1 MKVCIA
7 EKPSVAKSIAA
18 ILGASSRKDGYF
30 EGGGYAVTWAF
41 GHLVGLAMPEAYGI
55 TGFKRENLPILPKEF
70 LLVPRQIKEGK
81 EYKPDPGVM
90 KQLNIIKELF
100 SRASEIIVCCDAG
113 REGELIHRYIYNYL
127 GCKVPCRRLWISSLT
142 DRAIR
147 DGFQTLRPGS
157 DYDNLFLSAQAR
169 SRADYVV
176 GLNASQA
183 LSITAGSGIWSL
195 GRVQTP
201 TLAMICSRYM
211 ENKDFTPQTYFRLKA
226 HTAKDAT
233 AFGTLSE
240 SKYDKRQ
247 SADEAAIAIREA
259 GTLRVTGVERK
270 EVRQEPPLLYDLT
283 SLQKDANKQHG
294 FSADKTLS
302 IAQELYEQ
310 RVLSYP
316 RTGSR
321 YISQDV
327 FEEIPHL
334 VAMLRSHPLFGRY
347 IDKRFDTTLN
357 SRPVDDTKV
366 TDHHALIITED
377 PASGL
382 SEEQQII
389 YNMVAGRMLE
399 AFGERCIKEN
409 TTVSLEAGGVHFVA
423 RGSITLHPGWR
434 EVFGANQEETD
445 GEELTVLPDL
455 TEGDTLTLR
464 DLEIQEKQ
472 TKPKPL
478 HTEATLLASME
489 SAGKECENEEEREAM
504 KEGGIGTPA
513 TRAAIIE
520 TLFAREYI
528 HREKK
533 TLIPTN
539 KGLTVYLAVRD
550 KKIADVAMTGSWEL
564 ALSKIGTGE
573 MDVATFHRSI
583 EVYASQITTE
593 LLEMPFERK
602 DDRQNCPCPKCG
614 NGSVVFYP
622 KVAKCNNEACGLI
635 VFRTIAKKE
644 LSDSQLTTLLMNGK
658 TGIIKGFVSSK
669 TGSTFDAAVAFDA
682 DYKTVFEFAPKKGK
696 GGKRGKS
703 K

>member
-7 EKPSVAKSIAA
+7 EKTSVAKSIAA

-55 TGFKRENLPILPKEF
+55 TGFRRENLPILPKEF

-90 KQLNIIKELF
+90 KQLNIIKDLF
-100 SRASEIIVCCDAG
+100 SRASEIIVCTDAG

-127 GCKVPCRRLWISSLT
+127 GCTVPCRRLWISSLT

-147 DGFQTLRPGS
+147 EGFQTLRPGS

-183 LSITAGSGIWSL
+183 LSITAGSGVWSL

-233 AFGTLSE
+233 AFAALSE
-240 SKYDKRQ
+240 GKYDTRS
-247 SADEAAIAIREA
+247 SADEAAVAIRTA
-259 GTLRVTGVERK
+259 GMLRVTSVERK

-283 SLQKDANKQHG
+283 ALQKDANKQHG

-302 IAQELYEQ
+302 IAQALYEAKSI
-310 RVLSYP
+310 SYP

-327 FEEIPHL
+327 FEEIPRL
-334 VAMLRSHPLFGRY
+334 VATLRSHPLFGRY

-357 SRPVDDTKV
+357 NRPVDDTKV

-399 AFGERCIKEN
+399 AFGERRINEN
-409 TTVSLEAGGVHFVA
+409 TTVSLDAGGVHFFA

-478 HTEATLLASME
+478 HTEATLLSAME

-528 HREKK
+528 RREKK
-533 TLIPTN
+533 ILVPTN

-573 MDVATFHRSI
+573 MDAGTFHRSI
-583 EVYASQITTE
+583 EVYASQITAE
-593 LLEMPFERK
+593 LLDMPFERK

-622 KVAKCNNEACGLI
+622 KVAKCNNENCGLT
-635 VFRTIAKKE
+635 VFRTIVKKE
-644 LSDSQLTTLLMNGK
+644 LSDTQLTSLLMNGK

-669 TGSTFDAAVAFDA
+669 TGSTFDAAIAFDA
-682 DYKTVFEFAPKKGK
+682 DYKTVFEFTPKKGK
-696 GGKRGKS
+696 GGNKRKS

>member
-1 MKVCIA
+1 M
-7 EKPSVAKSIAA
+7 
-18 ILGASSRKDGYF
+18 
-30 EGGGYAVTWAF
+30 
-41 GHLVGLAMPEAYGI
+41 
-55 TGFKRENLPILPKEF
+55 
-70 LLVPRQIKEGK
+70 
-81 EYKPDPGVM
+81 
-90 KQLNIIKELF
+90 
-100 SRASEIIVCCDAG
+100 
-113 REGELIHRYIYNYL
+113 
-127 GCKVPCRRLWISSLT
+127 WISSLT

-247 SADEAAIAIREA
+247 SANEAATAIREA

-302 IAQELYEQ
+302 IAQGLYEQ

-366 TDHHALIITED
+366 TDHHAD
-377 PASGL
+377 
-382 SEEQQII
+382 
-389 YNMVAGRMLE
+389 YYGRSR
-399 AFGERCIKEN
+399 F
-409 TTVSLEAGGVHFVA
+409 
-423 RGSITLHPGWR
+423 
-434 EVFGANQEETD
+434 
-445 GEELTVLPDL
+445 
-455 TEGDTLTLR
+455 
-464 DLEIQEKQ
+464 
-472 TKPKPL
+472 
-478 HTEATLLASME
+478 
-489 SAGKECENEEEREAM
+489 
-504 KEGGIGTPA
+504 
-513 TRAAIIE
+513 
-520 TLFAREYI
+520 
-528 HREKK
+528 
-533 TLIPTN
+533 
-539 KGLTVYLAVRD
+539 
-550 KKIADVAMTGSWEL
+550 
-564 ALSKIGTGE
+564 
-573 MDVATFHRSI
+573 
-583 EVYASQITTE
+583 
-593 LLEMPFERK
+593 
-602 DDRQNCPCPKCG
+602 
-614 NGSVVFYP
+614 
-622 KVAKCNNEACGLI
+622 
-635 VFRTIAKKE
+635 
-644 LSDSQLTTLLMNGK
+644 
-658 TGIIKGFVSSK
+658 GIIRR
-669 TGSTFDAAVAFDA
+669 TAN
-682 DYKTVFEFAPKKGK
+682 YL
-696 GGKRGKS
+696 
-703 K
+703 

>member
-7 EKPSVAKSIAA
+7 EKPSVAKSIAT

-81 EYKPDPGVM
+81 EYKPDPRVM
-90 KQLNIIKELF
+90 KQLNIIKDLF
-100 SRASEIIVCCDAG
+100 SRASEIIVCTDAG

-247 SADEAAIAIREA
+247 SANEAATAIREA

-302 IAQELYEQ
+302 IAQGLYEQ

-409 TTVSLEAGGVHFVA
+409 TTVSLEAGGVYFVA

-445 GEELTVLPDL
+445 DEELTVLPDL
-455 TEGDTLTLR
+455 TEGDTLALR
-464 DLEIQEKQ
+464 DSEIHEKQ

-528 HREKK
+528 RREKK

-573 MDVATFHRSI
+573 MDAATFHRSI

-614 NGSVVFYP
+614 NGNVVFYP
-622 KVAKCNNEACGLI
+622 KVAKCNNENCGLT
-635 VFRTIAKKE
+635 VFRSIAKKE
-644 LSDSQLTTLLMNGK
+644 LSESQVTTLLMNGK

-669 TGSTFDAAVAFDA
+669 TGSTFDAVVAFDA

>member
-90 KQLNIIKELF
+90 KQLNIIKDLF

-127 GCKVPCRRLWISSLT
+127 GCNVPCRRLWISSLT

-147 DGFQTLRPGS
+147 DGLQTLRPGS
-157 DYDNLFLSAQAR
+157 DYDNLYLSAQAR

-183 LSITAGSGIWSL
+183 LSITAGSGVWSL

-201 TLAMICSRYM
+201 TLAMICSRYL
-211 ENKDFTPQTYFRLKA
+211 ENKDFSPQTYFRLKA

-233 AFGTLSE
+233 AFTALSE
-240 SKYDKRQ
+240 GKYDTRPL
-247 SADEAAIAIREA
+247 ADEAAVAIRTA
-259 GTLRVTGVERK
+259 GALRVTSVGRK

-302 IAQELYEQ
+302 IAQDLYE
-310 RVLSYP
+310 RCVLSYP

-321 YISQDV
+321 YISADV

-334 VAMLRSHPLFGRY
+334 VAMLRSHPLFGKY
-347 IDKRFDTTLN
+347 IDSRPDTMLN

-399 AFGERCIKEN
+399 AFGECCIKEN

-434 EVFGANQEETD
+434 EVFGANREETD
-445 GEELTVLPDL
+445 GEEFTVLPDL
-455 TEGDTLTLR
+455 IEGDTLTLR

-478 HTEATLLASME
+478 HTEATLLSEME
-489 SAGKECENEEEREAM
+489 TAGKQCENEEEREAM

-520 TLFAREYI
+520 TLFSREYI
-528 HREKK
+528 RREKK
-533 TLIPTN
+533 TLVPTN
-539 KGLTVYLAVRD
+539 KGLVVYLAVRD
-550 KKIADVAMTGSWEL
+550 KKIADVAMTGAWEL
-564 ALSKIGTGE
+564 ALSKIGMGE
-573 MDVATFHRSI
+573 MDVGAFHRSI
-583 EVYASQITTE
+583 ELYASQITAE
-593 LLEMPFERK
+593 LLDMPFERK
-602 DDRQNCPCPKCG
+602 DDRRNCPCPKCG
-614 NGSVVFYP
+614 NSNVVFYP
-622 KVAKCNNEACGLI
+622 KVAKCNNESCGLT

-658 TGIIKGFVSSK
+658 TGLIKGFLSSK
-669 TGSTFDAAVAFDA
+669 TGSTFDAAIAFDA
-682 DYKTVFEFAPKKGK
+682 DYKTVFEFPPRKGN
-696 GGKRGKS
+696 GGKKRKS

>member
-41 GHLVGLAMPEAYGI
+41 GHLVGLAMPESYGI

-90 KQLNIIKELF
+90 KQLNIIKDLF
-100 SRASEIIVCCDAG
+100 GRASEIIVCTDAG

-127 GCKVPCRRLWISSLT
+127 GCTVPCRRLWISSLT
-142 DRAIR
+142 DRAIK

-183 LSITAGSGIWSL
+183 LSITAGSGVWSL

-233 AFGTLSE
+233 AFAVLSE
-240 SKYDKRQ
+240 GKYDSGP
-247 SADEAAIAIREA
+247 SADEAATAIRES
-259 GTLRVTGVERK
+259 GTLRVTSVERK

-283 SLQKDANKQHG
+283 ALQKDANRQHG

-302 IAQELYEQ
+302 IAQALYEQ

-321 YISQDV
+321 YISADV

-334 VAMLRSHPLFGRY
+334 IAMLRSHPLFGRY
-347 IDKRFDTTLN
+347 IDSRFDTTLN
-357 SRPVDDTKV
+357 NRPMDDTKV

-377 PASGL
+377 PAGGL

-409 TTVSLEAGGVHFVA
+409 TTVTLDAGGVHFVA

-455 TEGDTLTLR
+455 TEGDILTLR
-464 DLEIQEKQ
+464 DFEVQEKQ

-478 HTEATLLASME
+478 HTEATLLSAME

-528 HREKK
+528 RREKK
-533 TLIPTN
+533 NILPTN

-573 MDVATFHRSI
+573 MDAGTFYRSI
-583 EVYASQITTE
+583 EVYASQITSE
-593 LLEMPFERK
+593 LLDMPFERK
-602 DDRQNCPCPKCG
+602 DERQSCPCPKCG
-614 NGSVVFYP
+614 NGNVVFYP
-622 KVAKCNNEACGLI
+622 KVAKCNNESCGLT
-635 VFRTIAKKE
+635 VFRSIAKKE

-669 TGSTFDAAVAFDA
+669 TDSTFDAAVAFDA
-682 DYKTVFEFAPKKGK
+682 DYKTVFEFASKKGK

>member
-90 KQLNIIKELF
+90 KQLNIIKDLF

-127 GCKVPCRRLWISSLT
+127 GCNVPCLRLWISSLT

-147 DGFQTLRPGS
+147 DGFQTLRLGS
-157 DYDNLFLSAQAR
+157 DYDNLYLSAKAR
-169 SRADYVV
+169 SEADYVV
-176 GLNASQA
+176 GINASQA
-183 LSITAGSGIWSL
+183 LSITAGSGVWSL

-233 AFGTLSE
+233 AFAALSE
-240 SKYDKRQ
+240 DKYDTRQ
-247 SADEAAIAIREA
+247 SADEATTAIREA
-259 GTLRVTGVERK
+259 GKLRITSVERK

-294 FSADKTLS
+294 FSADTTLS
-302 IAQELYEQ
+302 IAQALYEAKKI
-310 RVLSYP
+310 SYP

-321 YISQDV
+321 YISADV

-334 VAMLRSHPLFGRY
+334 VAKLRSHPLFGRY
-347 IDKRFDTTLN
+347 IDNRFDTTLN

-423 RGSITLHPGWR
+423 RGSITLYPGWR
-434 EVFGANQEETD
+434 EVFGANREETD

-472 TKPKPL
+472 TKPKLL
-478 HTEATLLASME
+478 HTEATLLSEME
-489 SAGKECENEEEREAM
+489 TAGKQCENEEEREAM

-528 HREKK
+528 RREKK
-533 TLIPTN
+533 TLVPTN

-573 MDVATFHRSI
+573 MDAATFHRSI
-583 EVYASQITTE
+583 EVYASQITSE
-593 LLEMPFERK
+593 LLDMPFERK

-622 KVAKCNNEACGLI
+622 KVAKCNNESCGLI

-658 TGIIKGFVSSK
+658 TGLIKGFLSSK
-669 TGSTFDAAVAFDA
+669 TGSTFDAAIAFDA
-682 DYKTVFEFAPKKGK
+682 DYKTVFEFPPRKGN
-696 GGKRGKS
+696 GGKKRKS

>member
-7 EKPSVAKSIAA
+7 EKTSVAKSIAA

-55 TGFKRENLPILPKEF
+55 TGFRRENLPILPKEF

-90 KQLNIIKELF
+90 KQLNIIKDLF
-100 SRASEIIVCCDAG
+100 SRASEIIVCTDAG

-127 GCKVPCRRLWISSLT
+127 GCTVPCRRLWISSLT

-147 DGFQTLRPGS
+147 EGFQTLRPGS

-183 LSITAGSGIWSL
+183 LSITAGSGVWSL

-233 AFGTLSE
+233 AFAALSE
-240 SKYDKRQ
+240 GKYDTRS
-247 SADEAAIAIREA
+247 SADEAAVAIRTA
-259 GTLRVTGVERK
+259 GMLRVTSVERK

-283 SLQKDANKQHG
+283 ALQKDANKQHG

-302 IAQELYEQ
+302 IAQALYEAKSI
-310 RVLSYP
+310 SYP

-334 VAMLRSHPLFGRY
+334 VATLRSHPLFGRY

-357 SRPVDDTKV
+357 NRPVDDTKV

-399 AFGERCIKEN
+399 AFGERRINEN
-409 TTVSLEAGGVHFVA
+409 TTVSLDAGGVHFFA

-478 HTEATLLASME
+478 HTEATLLSAME

-528 HREKK
+528 RREKK
-533 TLIPTN
+533 ILVPTN

-550 KKIADVAMTGSWEL
+550 KK
-564 ALSKIGTGE
+564 
-573 MDVATFHRSI
+573 
-583 EVYASQITTE
+583 SQTW
-593 LLEMPFERK
+593 P
-602 DDRQNCPCPKCG
+602 
-614 NGSVVFYP
+614 
-622 KVAKCNNEACGLI
+622 
-635 VFRTIAKKE
+635 
-644 LSDSQLTTLLMNGK
+644 
-658 TGIIKGFVSSK
+658 
-669 TGSTFDAAVAFDA
+669 
-682 DYKTVFEFAPKKGK
+682 
-696 GGKRGKS
+696 
-703 K
+703 

>member
-127 GCKVPCRRLWISSLT
+127 ECKVPCRRLWISSLT

-233 AFGTLSE
+233 AFSTLSE

-247 SADEAAIAIREA
+247 SADEAATAIREA

-283 SLQKDANKQHG
+283 SLQKNANKQHG

-302 IAQELYEQ
+302 IAQALYEAKSI
-310 RVLSYP
+310 SYP

-321 YISQDV
+321 YITQDV

-382 SEEQQII
+382 SEEHQII

-528 HREKK
+528 RREKK
-533 TLIPTN
+533 SLIPTN

-573 MDVATFHRSI
+573 MDAATFHRSI

-602 DDRQNCPCPKCG
+602 GDRQNCPCPKCG
-614 NGSVVFYP
+614 NGNVIFYP
-622 KVAKCNNEACGLI
+622 KVAKCNNENCGLT
-635 VFRTIAKKE
+635 VFRSIAKKE
-644 LSDSQLTTLLMNGK
+644 LSDSQITTLLMNGK

-669 TGSTFDAAVAFDA
+669 TGSTFDAAVALDA
-682 DYKTVFEFAPKKGK
+682 GYKTVFEFAPKKGK

>member
-90 KQLNIIKELF
+90 KQLNIIKDLF

-127 GCKVPCRRLWISSLT
+127 GCSVPCRRLWISSLT
-142 DRAIR
+142 DRAIKE
-147 DGFQTLRPGS
+147 GFQTLRPGS

-183 LSITAGSGIWSL
+183 LSITAGSGVWSL

-233 AFGTLSE
+233 AFAALSE
-240 SKYDKRQ
+240 DKYDTRP
-247 SADEAAIAIREA
+247 SADEASAAIRTD
-259 GTLRVTGVERK
+259 GTLRVMGVERK

-283 SLQKDANKQHG
+283 NLQKDANKQHG

-302 IAQELYEQ
+302 IAQALYEQ

-334 VAMLRSHPLFGRY
+334 IATLRSHPLFGNY
-347 IDKRFDTTLN
+347 IDNRFDTTLN
-357 SRPVDDTKV
+357 NRSVDDTKV

-399 AFGERCIKEN
+399 AFGERSIKEN
-409 TTVSLEAGGVHFVA
+409 TTVSLDAGGVHFVA
-423 RGSITLHPGWR
+423 RGSITLHSGWR
-434 EVFGANQEETD
+434 EVFGANREETD

-455 TEGDTLTLR
+455 TEGDMLTLR

-478 HTEATLLASME
+478 HTEATLLSEME
-489 SAGKECENEEEREAM
+489 TAGKQCENEEEREAM

-528 HREKK
+528 RREKK
-533 TLIPTN
+533 TLVPTN
-539 KGLTVYLAVRD
+539 KGLVVYLAVRD

-573 MDVATFHRSI
+573 MDAGTFHRSI
-583 EVYASQITTE
+583 EVYASQITSE
-593 LLEMPFERK
+593 LLDMPFERK

-622 KVAKCNNEACGLI
+622 KVAKCNNEACGLT
-635 VFRTIAKKE
+635 VWRSIAKKE
-644 LSDSQLTTLLMNGK
+644 LSDSQITTLLMNNK

-682 DYKTVFEFAPKKGK
+682 DYKTVFEFTPRKGK
-696 GGKRGKS
+696 GGKKGKS

>member
-7 EKPSVAKSIAA
+7 EKPSVAKSIAT

-81 EYKPDPGVM
+81 EYKPAPGVM

-100 SRASEIIVCCDAG
+100 SHASEIIVCCDAG

-142 DRAIR
+142 DRAIKE
-147 DGFQTLRPGS
+147 GFQTLRPGS

-169 SRADYVV
+169 SRADYVI

-183 LSITAGSGIWSL
+183 LSIAAGSGVWSL

-211 ENKDFTPQTYFRLKA
+211 ENRDFTPQTYFRLKA

-233 AFGTLSE
+233 AFAALSE
-240 SKYDKRQ
+240 GKYDTRP
-247 SADEAAIAIREA
+247 SADEAAVAIRTA
-259 GTLRVTGVERK
+259 GTLRVISVGRK

-302 IAQELYEQ
+302 IAQDLYER

-321 YISQDV
+321 YISADV

-334 VAMLRSHPLFGRY
+334 IATLRSHPLFGRY
-347 IDKRFDTTLN
+347 IDNRFDTTLN

-377 PASGL
+377 PATGL
-382 SEEQQII
+382 SADEQLI
-389 YNMVAGRMLE
+389 YDMVAGRMLE
-399 AFGERCIKEN
+399 AFGERCTKEN
-409 TTVSLEAGGVHFVA
+409 TTVSLDAGGVHFVA

-464 DLEIQEKQ
+464 ELEIQEKQ
-472 TKPKPL
+472 TKPRPL
-478 HTEATLLASME
+478 HTEATLLSEME
-489 SAGKECENEEEREAM
+489 TAGKQCENEQEREAM

-520 TLFAREYI
+520 MLFAREYI
-528 HREKK
+528 RREKK
-533 TLIPTN
+533 NLIPTN

-550 KKIADVAMTGSWEL
+550 KKIADAAMTGSWEL

-573 MDVATFHRSI
+573 MDAGTFHRSI
-583 EVYASQITTE
+583 EVYTSQITSE
-593 LLEMPFERK
+593 LLDMPFERK

-614 NGSVVFYP
+614 SGSVIFYP
-622 KVAKCNNEACGLI
+622 KVAKCNNENCGLT
-635 VFRTIAKKE
+635 VFRSIAKKE

-669 TGSTFDAAVAFDA
+669 TGSAFDAAVAFDA
-682 DYKTVFEFAPKKGK
+682 AYKTVFEFPPRKGS
-696 GGKRGKS
+696 GGKKRKS

>member
-55 TGFKRENLPILPKEF
+55 TSFKRENLPILPKEF

-90 KQLNIIKELF
+90 KQLNIIKDLF

-211 ENKDFTPQTYFRLKA
+211 ENKDFIPQTYFRLKA

-247 SADEAAIAIREA
+247 SADEAATAIREA

-302 IAQELYEQ
+302 ITQELYEQ

-382 SEEQQII
+382 SEEQHII

-423 RGSITLHPGWR
+423 RGSIMLHPGWR

-504 KEGGIGTPA
+504 KEGSIGTPA

-528 HREKK
+528 RRENKS
-533 TLIPTN
+533 LIPTN

-573 MDVATFHRSI
+573 MDAATFHRSI

-614 NGSVVFYP
+614 NGNVVFYP
-622 KVAKCNNEACGLI
+622 KVAKCNNENCGLT
-635 VFRTIAKKE
+635 VFRSIAKKE

>member
-7 EKPSVAKSIAA
+7 EKPSVAKSIAT

-81 EYKPDPGVM
+81 EYKPDPRVM
-90 KQLNIIKELF
+90 KQLNIIKDLF
-100 SRASEIIVCCDAG
+100 SRASEIIVCTDAG

-247 SADEAAIAIREA
+247 SANEAATAIREA

-302 IAQELYEQ
+302 IAQGLYEQ

-366 TDHHALIITED
+366 TDHHAD
-377 PASGL
+377 
-382 SEEQQII
+382 
-389 YNMVAGRMLE
+389 YYGRSR
-399 AFGERCIKEN
+399 F
-409 TTVSLEAGGVHFVA
+409 
-423 RGSITLHPGWR
+423 
-434 EVFGANQEETD
+434 
-445 GEELTVLPDL
+445 
-455 TEGDTLTLR
+455 
-464 DLEIQEKQ
+464 
-472 TKPKPL
+472 
-478 HTEATLLASME
+478 
-489 SAGKECENEEEREAM
+489 
-504 KEGGIGTPA
+504 
-513 TRAAIIE
+513 
-520 TLFAREYI
+520 
-528 HREKK
+528 
-533 TLIPTN
+533 
-539 KGLTVYLAVRD
+539 
-550 KKIADVAMTGSWEL
+550 
-564 ALSKIGTGE
+564 
-573 MDVATFHRSI
+573 
-583 EVYASQITTE
+583 
-593 LLEMPFERK
+593 
-602 DDRQNCPCPKCG
+602 
-614 NGSVVFYP
+614 
-622 KVAKCNNEACGLI
+622 
-635 VFRTIAKKE
+635 
-644 LSDSQLTTLLMNGK
+644 
-658 TGIIKGFVSSK
+658 GIIRR
-669 TGSTFDAAVAFDA
+669 TAN
-682 DYKTVFEFAPKKGK
+682 YL
-696 GGKRGKS
+696 
-703 K
+703 